1 MVSIFPDFWF
11 ASKEPRIRYREFE
24 YLNPIVCV
32 LCNIVVLCS
41 SVLVSG
47 SRINPLRDKV
57 SESWKRMKS
66 IVYRCF
72 RCTKEKLSCMHAKD
86 HQDCTFAFSFVR
98 KNHCFLFFIRYW
110 SALRSQFL
118 LYYHKYDI
126 YTSNIYMKVSK
137 VIHKWW

>member
-98 KNHCFLFFIRYW
+98 KNHFSYSSFDIDQHWEVNF
-110 SALRSQFL
+110 
-118 LYYHKYDI
+118 YYI
-126 YTSNIYMKVSK
+126 IISMICILQIYMKVSK